1 MNNKN
6 LVLIILV
13 SLFIII
19 CCLCLV
25 LFTSGIFLFITSSEM
40 SASND
45 DILSLTEET
54 PLPNPN
60 SDFLPDEEFNSP
72 DNFGLLPLLDPESQN
87 SSFETLS
94 ILQNI
99 YIPENDPRD
108 LARRLKRIDFIPEII
123 PDRNDYQVGDSK
135 EFWVTNVDTNE
146 NRSVT
151 ALLGYKT
158 ENIFFWIEEGVDY
171 DKNELK
177 QLVTTFETDILPTNR
192 EFFGTEWIPGID
204 DNKRLF
210 VLFANGLGSGLAGY
224 FSSSD
229 AVPPQVHEFSNAHE
243 MFMLNADN
251 IRLSQK
257 FTYGV
262 LAHEYQHMIHW
273 YRDRNETSW
282 LNEGFSELAAFI
294 NGFYEFGF
302 DSFYLANTDIQLND
316 WPNSPNTT
324 TPHYGS
330 SFLFVNYF
338 LNRFGEDATK
348 SLVQNAGNGL
358 DSIDEILYN
367 INAIDTISEKQ
378 ITSDDL
384 FADWIVTNFVQ
395 DKKVGDGRYYYENY
409 TQAPSAAITEKINE
423 CEFDWKERT
432 VAQFGVD
439 YIELKCNKDFLLNF
453 KGNSITNVMPE
464 SSYSGDYAFWS
475 NKGDESNMILSK
487 TFDFSEV
494 QGPISMTF
502 MTWYDIEFDY
512 DYVYLTASIDSEN
525 WQILESPTC
534 TNNNPTGN
542 SFGCGFNGTTGGW
555 IKEFVDL
562 SSFSGQKI
570 ELRFEYVTD
579 AAVNGEGFLL
589 DDIQIT
595 AIDYFSDFE
604 EDNGGWIPE
613 GWARI
618 NNILPQTYEIILL
631 EFKSGKVN
639 INRIDLPPSQ
649 EIQIPISGK
658 INNKT
663 ILIVSGTTRYTR
675 QPAFYE
681 FRSFQK

>member
-1 MNNKN
+1 M
-6 LVLIILV
+6 LP
-13 SLFIII
+13 
-19 CCLCLV
+19 
-25 LFTSGIFLFITSSEM
+25 FTE
-40 SASND
+40 A
-45 DILSLTEET
+45 T

-60 SDFLPDEEFNSP
+60 SGIFPNEEFNHP
-72 DNFGLLPLLDPESQN
+72 DNFGLLPSLNPESLN
-87 SSFETLS
+87 SAHETLT
-94 ILQNI
+94 ILQNTD
-99 YIPENDPRD
+99 IPENDPRD
-108 LARRLKRIDFIPEII
+108 LARRLKGIEFIPEIV
-123 PDRNDYQVGDSK
+123 PDQFDYQVGDSK

-151 ALLGYKT
+151 AQLGYKT

-171 DKNELK
+171 DKNELE

-204 DNKRLF
+204 NNKRLF

-224 FSSSD
+224 FSSAD
-229 AVPPQVHEFSNAHE
+229 AVPPQVHEYSNAHE

-294 NGFYEFGF
+294 NGYYESGF

-316 WPNSPNTT
+316 WPNSPMTT

-338 LNRFGEDATK
+338 LNRFGEEATK
-348 SLVQNAGNGL
+348 SLVQNPGNGL
-358 DSIDEILYN
+358 DSIDEVLEK
-367 INAIDTISEKQ
+367 INAIDTANGEK
-378 ITSDDL
+378 ITSDDV

-395 DKKVGDGRYYYENY
+395 DKEVGDGRYYYENY
-409 TQAPSAAITEKINE
+409 TQAPYAAITEKINE

-432 VAQFGVD
+432 VIQYGVD

-453 KGNSITNVMPE
+453 KGNSITNIVPQ

-487 TFDFSEV
+487 TFDFSGV
-494 QGPISMTF
+494 QGLISMTF
-502 MTWYDIEFDY
+502 MTWYDIETDY
-512 DYVYLTASIDSEN
+512 DFVYLTASIDGDN

-542 SFGCGFNGTTGGW
+542 SFGCGFNGKTDGW
-555 IKEFVDL
+555 IKEYVDL
-562 SSFSGQKI
+562 SSFSGQKV

-589 DDIQIT
+589 DDIEIT
-595 AIDYFSDFE
+595 AVGYFSDFE
-604 EDNGGWIPE
+604 ENNGGWIPE
-613 GWARI
+613 GWART
-618 NNILPQTYEIILL
+618 NNLLPQTFEIILL
-631 EFKSGKVN
+631 EFNSGKVN
-639 INRIDLPPSQ
+639 VNRIDVPSTQ

-675 QPAFYE
+675 QPAYYE
-681 FRSFQK
+681 FQSLQK